1 MKKIIVTI
9 VAVCITTASLKAQQ
23 SLKRLEDYTSTPE
36 YNTIITNYSS
46 GNTFDTI
53 VGVGTTYLASEI
65 IKGFQKTV
73 QVALYAQV
81 VTGGTHTGTATLEG
95 SLDGFRYYPISNDT
109 AIISTAVSAYSWK
122 LTDWSNL
129 YLRIKVNMTT
139 GSSTTQISAQ
149 YLTRKEV
156 RN

>member
-23 SLKRLEDYTSTPE
+23 SLKRLEDYTGTTE

-53 VGVGTTYLASEI
+53 VGLGTKYLASEM

-73 QVALYAQV
+73 QVALYTQV
-81 VTGGTHTGTATLEG
+81 IAGGVNSGTATLEG

-109 AIISTAVSAYSWK
+109 VIISTANSAYSWK

-129 YLRIKVNMTT
+129 YLRVKVNMTT